1 MVECGFWLQKRRHM
15 ATAILKYDLSD
26 ADDACEH
33 RYALAGREALIA
45 LESIREA
52 IRQRLKYGEIGA
64 EARRELEAI
73 RDQLPHELIELL
85 V

>member
-1 MVECGFWLQKRRHM
+1 M

-26 ADDACEH
+26 PDDEREH
-33 RYALAGREALIA
+33 RYAMAGRDALIA
-45 LESIREA
+45 LETIREA
-52 IRQRLKYGEIGA
+52 IRSRLKYSEIGE

-73 RDQLPHELIELL
+73 RDQLPHELIEML

>member
-1 MVECGFWLQKRRHM
+1 M
-15 ATAILKYDLSD
+15 ATAILRYDLSD
-26 ADDACEH
+26 PDDEREH

-45 LESIREA
+45 LETIHEA

-64 EARRELEAI
+64 EARQELEAI
-73 RDQLPHELIELL
+73 RESLPYELIELL